1 MVLIRGDLRMMQTRI
16 FATLAV
22 AAVAATLS
30 HSPWAQQ
37 TQERTKLSNFE
48 VTDGALEGADDSLSA
63 ESPKI
68 LVLLTSG
75 VTGDIFL
82 RGEGL
87 KTEQRDWNVSDGRIE
102 KAAGNRLMTQS
113 KEMRATLKRNT
124 PQQVIVNFAY
134 LGPSREVSRLG
145 SGEIRHQFGIKLK
158 AQDICNLVYVM
169 WNFDTQRIAVSVKT
183 NPGQRTHEECLD
195 RGYINNIRAELKTD
209 PPALRVD
216 EPHILAADLDGQEL
230 KVTVDGR
237 EVWRGTLPAMV
248 LQFHGPV
255 GLRSDNVQV
264 VFDYFVDPS

>member
-1 MVLIRGDLRMMQTRI
+1 MQTRI
-16 FATLAV
+16 FPTLALAV
-22 AAVAATLS
+22 AMVAVTLC
-30 HSPWAQQ
+30 HSPWAQP
-37 TQERTKLSNFE
+37 TSGRTKLSNFE
-48 VTDGALEGADDSLSA
+48 VTDAALKGIGHSHSV
-63 ESPKI
+63 ESSKI
-68 LVLLTSG
+68 LAVLTS
-75 VTGDIFL
+75 VITGDIF
-82 RGEGL
+82 RHAEGL
-87 KTEQRDWNVSDGRIE
+87 KTEQKDWNVSDGRIE

-124 PQQVIVNFAY
+124 LQHVIVNFTY
-134 LGPSREVSRLG
+134 LGPSRELSRLG

-169 WNFDTQRIAVSVKT
+169 WNFDAQKIAVSVKT

-195 RGYINNIRAELKTD
+195 RGYINNIGAELKID

-216 EPHILAADLDGQEL
+216 EPHMLAADLDGQEL

-264 VFDYFVDPS
+264 VFDFSVDPS

>member
-1 MVLIRGDLRMMQTRI
+1 MMQTRI

-63 ESPKI
+63 ESSRI
-68 LVLLTSG
+68 LALLTSG
-75 VTGDIFL
+75 VTGDIFR

-102 KAAGNRLMTQS
+102 KAAGDRLMTGAFARVVS
-113 KEMRATLKRNT
+113 GHL
-124 PQQVIVNFAY
+124 VIVNFAY
-134 LGPSREVSRLG
+134 LAPSREVSRLG

-248 LQFHGPV
+248 LQLHGPV

-264 VFDYFVDPS
+264 VFDYSVDPT

>member
-16 FATLAV
+16 FPTLAG

-82 RGEGL
+82 RGEGV

-169 WNFDTQRIAVSVKT
+169 
-183 NPGQRTHEECLD
+183 
-195 RGYINNIRAELKTD
+195 
-209 PPALRVD
+209 
-216 EPHILAADLDGQEL
+216 
-230 KVTVDGR
+230 
-237 EVWRGTLPAMV
+237 
-248 LQFHGPV
+248 
-255 GLRSDNVQV
+255 
-264 VFDYFVDPS
+264 

>member
-1 MVLIRGDLRMMQTRI
+1 MQTRI
-16 FATLAV
+16 FPTLAV
-22 AAVAATLS
+22 ATVAVTLC
-30 HSPWAQQ
+30 HSLWAQQ
-37 TQERTKLSNFE
+37 TWERTKLSSFQVAE
-48 VTDGALEGADDSLSA
+48 GTIQGANDHPLV
-63 ESPKI
+63 ESSKT
-68 LVLLTSG
+68 LAVLTSLTSG
-75 VTGDIFL
+75 DVY
-82 RGEGL
+82 RHGEGL
-87 KTEQRDWNVSDGRIE
+87 KTEQNDWNVSDGRIE

-248 LQFHGPV
+248 LQLHGPV

-264 VFDYFVDPS
+264 VFDYSVDPS

>member
-82 RGEGL
+82 RGERSEERRVG
-87 KTEQRDWNVSDGRIE
+87 
-102 KAAGNRLMTQS
+102 
-113 KEMRATLKRNT
+113 KECRCRM
-124 PQQVIVNFAY
+124 
-134 LGPSREVSRLG
+134 
-145 SGEIRHQFGIKLK
+145 
-158 AQDICNLVYVM
+158 
-169 WNFDTQRIAVSVKT
+169 
-183 NPGQRTHEECLD
+183 
-195 RGYINNIRAELKTD
+195 
-209 PPALRVD
+209 
-216 EPHILAADLDGQEL
+216 
-230 KVTVDGR
+230 
-237 EVWRGTLPAMV
+237 
-248 LQFHGPV
+248 
-255 GLRSDNVQV
+255 
-264 VFDYFVDPS
+264 